1 MEPVEPTEGMERA
14 EPGYRR
20 ALSSIRDYIHWG
32 PVWAGVIGFFATLF
46 LLSLLG
52 LGIGLATVD
61 PATNAAGIGTPA
73 FIWGGIA
80 LLLSYFVGGW
90 FAGWTSSYRGST
102 MSAFI
107 LGTTV
112 WALSVVLIVVVSAT
126 GLIGTLASIL
136 GVLNLTAIGIGP
148 IGADVAATAA
158 STALWTFFVL
168 ILAWL
173 VAFAGA
179 YVGTR
184 GMRRTE
190 GV

>member
-1 MEPVEPTEGMERA
+1 MRIEPVEPTEGMEPR
-14 EPGYRR
+14 YRR
-20 ALSSIRDYIHWG
+20 ALASIRDYVHWG
-32 PVWAGVIGFFATLF
+32 PVWAGVIGFFAALI

-73 FIWGGIA
+73 FIWGGIV

-90 FAGWTSSYRGST
+90 FAGWTSSDRGST

-126 GLIGTLASIL
+126 NLIGGLARIL
-136 GVLNLTAIGIGP
+136 AVLNLTVIGIGP
-148 IGADVAATAA
+148 IGGEVAAVAA
-158 STALWTFFVL
+158 STAIWTFFVL
-168 ILAWL
+168 LLAWL
-173 VAFAGA
+173 AAFAGA

-184 GMRRTE
+184 GMRGTE